1 MASQSEIDKVRRAK
15 EALER
20 IGIHRPTAKDING
33 HDPSVPVPTVKAILR
48 DHFGYTSYR

>member
-33 HDPSVPVPTVKAILR
+33 HDPSVPVPTIKQILKE
-48 DHFGYTSYR
+48 HFGYKRY